1 MSILDQTRFI
11 ERQQFFNGQRLFA
24 DDLQSL
30 EAFNRELRWL
40 HNKSL
45 HQPGIGNGFA
55 VTGKKGDREVTI
67 GPGYAIDREGHEI
80 VLIRDQVETVPPVAS
95 ESDGTPVLFDLT
107 VSYLDEELEEQELRE
122 GICNQRGAVRLR
134 EEPVF
139 CWVRLDSN
147 GQPREP
153 KQKLEILAGMRLVLA
168 RAEVLNCELFQ
179 DLSVAERLNARPATL
194 PYVCCGTSEV
204 NWEPLTFAP
213 LDPTVIFGADDLSS
227 VELGALISAFA
238 QGLGFFP
245 FVLPI
250 GLSAVVNTSAC
261 GFLNTPCYSAR
272 IAGPRL
278 RRFTHNTEQGVP
290 ANIDI
295 VLEGFVQIVD
305 PQPKS
310 FVANILLMGQLIAP
324 NKNQRDASFLAAL
337 EAIAFLT
344 DPKTDLESDEFKQK
358 MQKKVDDLFK
368 YSRDDT
374 TGNEEGWRLVW
385 MGVED

>member
-30 EAFNRELRWL
+30 EAFNREMRWL

-80 VLIRDQVETVPPVAS
+80 VLIRDQVESVPPVAS
-95 ESDGTPVLFDLT
+95 ESDGSPVLFDLT
-107 VSYLDEELEEQELRE
+107 VSYLDEELEEAEVRQ
-122 GICNQRGAVRLR
+122 GICNQHGAVRLR

-139 CWVRLDSN
+139 CWVRLDAN

-153 KQKLEILAGMRLVLA
+153 QQKLEILAGMRLVLA
-168 RAEVLNCELFQ
+168 RAEVLNCELYQ

-204 NWEPLTFAP
+204 KWQPLTFAP
-213 LDPTVIFGADDLSS
+213 LDPAVIFGADDLQGAS
-227 VELGALISAFA
+227 LGQLISAFA

-245 FVLPI
+245 WVLPI
-250 GLSAVVNTSAC
+250 GLSAVVDTSAC

-272 IAGPRL
+272 IDGS
-278 RRFTHNTEQGVP
+278 RFRTFQHLTSQG
-290 ANIDI
+290 ASADIQI

-324 NKNQRDASFLAAL
+324 NKSQRDASFLAAMQTM
-337 EAIAFLT
+337 AFLT
-344 DPKTDLESDEFKQK
+344 DPNLDLESDAFKQK
-358 MQKKVDDLFK
+358 MQDTVDKLFK
-368 YSRDDT
+368 YSHNDQ
-374 TGNEEGWRLVW
+374 TGDETGWRLVW